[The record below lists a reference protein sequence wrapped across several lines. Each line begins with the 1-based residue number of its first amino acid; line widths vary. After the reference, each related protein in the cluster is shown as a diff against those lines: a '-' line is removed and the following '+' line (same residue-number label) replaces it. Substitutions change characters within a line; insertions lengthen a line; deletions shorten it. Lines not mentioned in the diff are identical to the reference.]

1 MQESTRTRL
10 SRHVRLAASLALT
23 AAFLGACASAP
34 PAPPNNALTA
44 ARQAIAQAEQADA
57 QQFAAAELDDSR
69 DRLKRA
75 ERAVAAEN
83 MILAEQLAQESRI
96 SAELAFAR
104 TESAKATEI
113 NREMSR
119 SAEALRDEMRR
130 TGEQQ

>member
-1 MQESTRTRL
+1 
-10 SRHVRLAASLALT
+10 
-23 AAFLGACASAP
+23 
-34 PAPPNNALTA
+34 
-44 ARQAIAQAEQADA
+44 
-57 QQFAAAELDDSR
+57 
-69 DRLKRA
+69 
-75 ERAVAAEN
+75 